1 MDSQLCL
8 EMIIEILSRASLKTL
23 DTMRCTNKELDT
35 LTHNPYVLDLYK
47 KRNNIVSGFLVRSMK
62 DNRNI
67 NWFAPSPNTS
77 NLDLGFLPEDA
88 RILATSE
95 QGIIVFESPHPQI
108 YYKVVYHVCKPA
120 TRQVWSLPNPKTS
133 YLTTK
138 VAIVI
143 LGLQPSLHYKILRLS
158 QHKKEPVLTRRG
170 QLYNTYC
177 CEVFDSVKGK
187 WRLLELLMVPFGV
200 IISHKPM
207 ITTRGSVYMLLDN
220 NEIWKFDVR
229 SEQWTTFLP
238 PIQTLNYGFHNSNNL
253 VKYGG
258 KLGFTCKP
266 PNGFWE
272 LWVLNDG
279 ESWEKVDLFDE
290 NEDIQKEQLHAF
302 YDLETTVSMCPYR
315 SEIVYH
321 RFKGKKNINK
331 VVLSGNF
338 WPRDVF
344 FIRSDFETVDTLLS
358 YYTQWGQSLVVCGSE
373 PVLGS
378 GNVKKGLLLTA
389 FHEVDDAKNVLRW
402 EIENKRKLVL
412 PDGVENGKILG
423 YCSVQDMLPKY
434 SRRNIAGKME
444 GSRWTETSYA
454 SESVWQGDCLVPK
467 GAFPLKY
474 KYCKYGKNGN
484 FSLENGS
491 NREVAVDVSASGPT
505 YLILSDGMMR
515 FLDLKLVVDWA
526 VDSGF
531 HLLQLLP
538 INDTSVLKMWWDSY
552 PYSSLSVFALRP
564 LYLRLQALSENIPD
578 GINVGVHV
586 TMESLLKDKELTTE
600 IKGLVRSSARSY
612 PGQEEIQL
620 AGVAN
625 LSVVPEKQQTANE
638 QDKIHLPSQNP
649 KITSTAVL

>member
-177 CEVFDSVKGK
+177 CEVFDSMKGE

-220 NEIWKFDVR
+220 NEIRKFDVR

-238 PIQTLNYGFHNSNNL
+238 PIQTLNYGFHNSNTL

-344 FIRSDFETVDTLLS
+344 FIRSDFETV
-358 YYTQWGQSLVVCGSE
+358 
-373 PVLGS
+373 VL
-378 GNVKKGLLLTA
+378 
-389 FHEVDDAKNVLRW
+389 
-402 EIENKRKLVL
+402 
-412 PDGVENGKILG
+412 
-423 YCSVQDMLPKY
+423 
-434 SRRNIAGKME
+434 
-444 GSRWTETSYA
+444 
-454 SESVWQGDCLVPK
+454 
-467 GAFPLKY
+467 
-474 KYCKYGKNGN
+474 
-484 FSLENGS
+484 
-491 NREVAVDVSASGPT
+491 
-505 YLILSDGMMR
+505 
-515 FLDLKLVVDWA
+515 
-526 VDSGF
+526 
-531 HLLQLLP
+531 
-538 INDTSVLKMWWDSY
+538 
-552 PYSSLSVFALRP
+552 
-564 LYLRLQALSENIPD
+564 
-578 GINVGVHV
+578 
-586 TMESLLKDKELTTE
+586 
-600 IKGLVRSSARSY
+600 
-612 PGQEEIQL
+612 
-620 AGVAN
+620 
-625 LSVVPEKQQTANE
+625 
-638 QDKIHLPSQNP
+638 
-649 KITSTAVL
+649 